1 MTKWEY
7 LSILDSTGKDRD
19 LNRILDKAYD
29 TMQQL
34 GLDGWEL
41 VSHQLIP
48 IPDDVDVGYNLVVLL
63 KRTLED

>member
-41 VSHQLIP
+41 VSHQLSP